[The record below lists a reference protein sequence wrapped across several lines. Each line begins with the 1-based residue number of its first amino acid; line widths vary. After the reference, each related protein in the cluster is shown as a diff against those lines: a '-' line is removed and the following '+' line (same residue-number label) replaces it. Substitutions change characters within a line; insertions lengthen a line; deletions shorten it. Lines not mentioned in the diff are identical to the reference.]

1 MMRFSISVLN
11 RFFDFKY
18 RILILIKLGTAA
30 INQKLILHFVTT
42 LMFVC
47 NTTYHTTKNKMKK
60 LIGIF
65 ILLLILSCSKDKI
78 DPEIEKG
85 LLKNQSILI
94 GNTNRNYHLYIP
106 NNPTN
111 ASVVFLFHGNGGSYD
126 DMVGLTNLKAPYKIW
141 INIALQEN
149 LIIVVP
155 NGILG
160 SSNSR
165 GWNDCRNDASTNP
178 TSNDVQFTNE
188 LLDFI
193 KGKYNSNNQKV
204 YAVGTSNGGHFAIRL
219 AQEIPNRITA
229 FASVVAANSVNS
241 QCTNSNIKV
250 SALFMNGTDDPIMP
264 YIGGQMASN
273 RGEVFST
280 DNTVTYWTQRN
291 ATLTTPEITDIP
303 NTNAVDGSTV
313 KKYLYKNGGNGTEVA
328 LYKVI
333 SGGHTEPSVMERYS
347 SLFLTLVGNQ
357 NGDIEMANEIWNFFK
372 TKTK

>member
-1 MMRFSISVLN
+1 L
-11 RFFDFKY
+11 
-18 RILILIKLGTAA
+18 
-30 INQKLILHFVTT
+30 
-42 LMFVC
+42 
-47 NTTYHTTKNKMKK
+47 TKNKMKMKK

-65 ILLLILSCSKDKI
+65 FLLLILSCSKDKI
-78 DPEIEKG
+78 DPEIKKG
-85 LLKNQSILI
+85 LLKNQSIMI
-94 GNTNRNYHLYIP
+94 GGTNRNYHLYIP

-111 ASVVFLFHGNGGSYD
+111 APVVFLFHGNGGSYD
-126 DMVGLTNLKAPYKIW
+126 DMIGLTNLKAPYKIW
-141 INIALQEN
+141 LDIALQEN

-155 NGILG
+155 NGTLG